1 MAVQFLGVGALISAL
16 VGLLVWA
23 AKEAWS
29 WFKTEALKIA
39 KNAVSLAL
47 WAASF
52 LAVRLALAA
61 ALIAASEYFLEYV
74 TRSYITPLAGN
85 LFSRLLPSTS
95 DGEFFHYIFWDS
107 GLNAKE
113 IVTQVLLYLVRYTQ
127 LFALFDLWLRSVH
140 IALGAYRA
148 GIKRMDAVLQS
159 SLR

>member
-16 VGLLVWA
+16 VGLLVWV

-29 WFKTEALKIA
+29 WFKTEALRLA
-39 KNAVSLAL
+39 RNAAAL
-47 WAASF
+47 VVWAASF
-52 LAVRLALAA
+52 LAVRVALAA
-61 ALIAASEYFLEYV
+61 ALIAASEIFLEYV
-74 TRSYITPLAGN
+74 LRGYVTPLAGN

-95 DGEFFHYIFWDS
+95 DGEFFYYVFWDS

-113 IVTQVLLYLVRYTQ
+113 IATQVLLYLVRYTQ
-127 LFALFDLWLRSVH
+127 LWALFDLWLRSVH

-148 GIKRMDAVLQS
+148 GIKRMDAVLKS